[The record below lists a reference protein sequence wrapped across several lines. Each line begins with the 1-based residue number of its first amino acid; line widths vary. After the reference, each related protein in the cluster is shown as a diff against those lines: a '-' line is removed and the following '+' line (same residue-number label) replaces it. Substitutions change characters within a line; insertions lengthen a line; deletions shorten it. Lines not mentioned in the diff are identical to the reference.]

1 MKNKFII
8 YLSVIFFL
16 LININ
21 YAFSDDFVFD
31 TSEIKILDNGNIIKA
46 TNGTAKSI
54 KNNINIFAKKF
65 EYNKKL
71 SILNA
76 EDGVTTATN
85 ENIQIKANKFIYN
98 ESTSV
103 LNAIGNVV
111 IKDLIK
117 KTFIK
122 SQNIIY
128 YIDKKIIKSET
139 KSSIEDNEKN
149 YFLTESFT
157 YTLSD
162 SLIKLNNVKLVDSEK
177 NTLQIEKA
185 YLNLISKKLI
195 GKDLSINFNNK
206 SFKKD
211 NEPRLKGKTISIT
224 KDKTEVTKGVF
235 TTCKKNDDCP
245 PWQFSAKEIKHD
257 KKKKTIYYKNAW
269 LKLYNKPVFYF
280 PKFFHPDPTVKR
292 QSGFLMPA
300 FQDSTSLGASL
311 NVPYYMVLSD
321 SKDFTITPRFYR
333 NEKVLIQS
341 EFRSVGPKNN
351 NLLDFSLIAEKDN
364 SASKSHFFSKT
375 SQKLDFNNFDE
386 SNLSLQ
392 LQHTSNN
399 TYLKTY
405 KLKSPIINEI
415 SSLTSSLGISAYRED
430 LSFNIDFKVYE
441 NLSEETNSDKYEFI
455 YPSYDLLKRFNNPTK
470 LNGDFLVSSSGSF
483 KNYNTNVYEK
493 IVINDFIFNSSPSF
507 TENGFKNN
515 YNILFKNVNSDTTNS
530 TKYRTSRHHDLLS
543 IVEYNSSYPLKKE
556 SVNYNDILK
565 PKISLKFSPDDT
577 KNMRSD
583 DRRIDINNIFSM
595 NRLGANDTVEGGAS
609 LTYGLEYLKTDKVS
623 AKDLFGAKIANIYR
637 FEEDKNLPRNS
648 SLGKKTSDIVGGI
661 NLSPNNIFEI
671 NYDFSVDNNLSYKNY
686 ELLSS
691 KIAVN
696 NFVTSFEYLNENNT
710 TAHKS
715 YISNKTSYFIDD
727 SNKLQF
733 EVRENK
739 KTKLTEFYNLV
750 YQYTNDCL
758 TAAIEYNKNYYSD
771 RDLKPDENIFLKLTI
786 IPFGETTSP
795 NLRQK

>member
-333 NEKVLIQS
+333 NKKVLIQS

-405 KLKSPIINEI
+405 KLKSPLINEI

-691 KIAVN
+691 KITVN